1 MTRATASTEPQ
12 LITPLELLN
21 RLHTAGAT
29 LALTTDGHL
38 TLDAPAGTIT
48 PDVRAA
54 LQLHKLAL
62 VALLRGDPIIPR
74 LPRELEALVRQAQN
88 GQVERKPEGVA
99 DVNRYVLAWAA
110 AWALQ
115 GDREHVLERL
125 WDVWRENNESYD
137 VVMVHPESDSR
148 ERINAHPLTLA
159 GAEELA
165 DRQDAGDGLVH
176 YEVVR
181 SGPLAEAKAA

>member
-1 MTRATASTEPQ
+1 MSQATNTTETTTT
-12 LITPLELLN
+12 TPLTPHQLLHQ
-21 RLHTAGAT
+21 LHTAGAT
-29 LALTTDGHL
+29 LDLTPDGHL
-38 TLDAPAGTIT
+38 TLDAPTGTIT
-48 PDVRAA
+48 PDIRAA

-125 WDVWRENNESYD
+125 WDVWRAN
-137 VVMVHPESDSR
+137 HPEEGS
-148 ERINAHPLTLA
+148 
-159 GAEELA
+159 
-165 DRQDAGDGLVH
+165 
-176 YEVVR
+176 
-181 SGPLAEAKAA
+181 KAA